1 MGKFGRINMRRVV
14 VVLALLALAL
24 PMAAWADIIALNQGG
39 TVAFSAMSG
48 TAGLGTVGST
58 TISSHGS
65 QLKQLDTYTAAAGH
79 SLGTVNFTTGA
90 LTSGSVKAGG
100 TFASGGSFSILGV
113 GLWAKTFTGCGGC
126 TNPVTIFTG
135 SFSSAVSWTLVSTTK
150 QKSTYTL
157 IGSVIGTLYDG
168 RTVTGTTSQNISILS
183 TGQLVSGKG
192 HVNFGISTVTA
203 PEPGTLGLLGTG
215 LVGIAGMFRRKLMGA

>member
-24 PMAAWADIIALNQGG
+24 PMAAWADIIAVNQGG
-39 TVAFSAMSG
+39 TIAFSGMSG
-48 TAGLGTVGST
+48 TAGLGTIGST
-58 TISSHGS
+58 TITSHGS
-65 QLKQLDTYTAAAGH
+65 ELKQLDTYTAAAGH

-100 TFASGGSFSILGV
+100 TFAAGGSFSIVGV
-113 GLWAKTFTGCGGC
+113 GLWAKTFTGCGSC
-126 TNPVTIFTG
+126 SNPVTIFTG
-135 SFSSAVSWTLVSTTK
+135 SFSSAVSWVLDSTTK

-157 IGSVIGTLYDG
+157 TGSVIGTLYDG
-168 RTVTGTTSQNISILS
+168 RTVTGTTTQNISILS
-183 TGQLVSGKG
+183 TGQLVSGVG
-192 HVNFGISTVTA
+192 HVNFGTSTLTT

>member
-1 MGKFGRINMRRVV
+1 MRRVV

-24 PMAAWADIIALNQGG
+24 PMAAWADIIAVNQGG
-39 TVAFSAMSG
+39 TIAFSAMSG

-58 TISSHGS
+58 TITSHGS
-65 QLKQLDTYTAAAGH
+65 QLKQLGTYTAAAGH

-90 LTSGSVKAGG
+90 LTSGSVKGGG
-100 TFASGGSFSILGV
+100 TFASGGSFSIFGV
-113 GLWAKTFTGCGGC
+113 GLWAKTLTGCGSC
-126 TNPVTIFTG
+126 SNPVTLFTG
-135 SFSSAVSWTLVSTTK
+135 SFSSAVSWTLDSTTK

-157 IGSVIGTLYDG
+157 TGSVIGTLYDG
-168 RTVTGTTSQNISILS
+168 RTVTGTTTQNISILS
-183 TGQLVSGKG
+183 TGQLVSGVG
-192 HVNFGISTVTA
+192 HVNFGTSTLTT

>member
-1 MGKFGRINMRRVV
+1 MRRVV

-24 PMAAWADIIALNQGG
+24 PMAAWADIIAVNQGG
-39 TVAFSAMSG
+39 TIAFSAMSG

-65 QLKQLDTYTAAAGH
+65 QLKQYSSMTAAAGH

-100 TFASGGSFSILGV
+100 TFAAGGSFNIFGV
-113 GLWAKTFTGCGGC
+113 GLWAKTFTGCGSC
-126 TNPVTIFTG
+126 TNPVTLFTG
-135 SFSSAVSWTLVSTTK
+135 SFSSSVLWTLDSTTK

-157 IGSVIGTLYDG
+157 TGSVTGTLFDG
-168 RTVTGTTSQNISILS
+168 RTVTGTTVQHISILS
-183 TGQLVSGKG
+183 TGQLVSGIG
-192 HVNFGISTVTA
+192 HVNMGATQFPV